1 MMPKSNL
8 LSIPLNFFASL
19 LLISLIAAPIYFAQN
34 FAKVA
39 GVKSEASYI
48 ISSQVDKFPQMKL
61 EQVGGSFKISFTK
74 QAPSQAYLSVL
85 IITNPT
91 KETKTYTIIQP
102 PTATRAFFGEDV
114 NNLQNEVK
122 VPPQTSVPISLIS
135 TSNQN
140 DQNIQF
146 TIQTQ

>member
-19 LLISLIAAPIYFAQN
+19 LLISLIAAPIYFAKN

-91 KETKTYTIIQP
+91 KESRQYTIIQP
-102 PTATRAFFGEDV
+102 SGANKTFFGEDV
-114 NNLQNEVK
+114 SNLQREVK
-122 VPPQTSVPISLIS
+122 IPPQTSVPISLIS

-140 DQNIQF
+140 DQILQF
-146 TIQTQ
+146 TISSK

>member
-19 LLISLIAAPIYFAQN
+19 LLISLIAAPIYFANN

-91 KETKTYTIIQP
+91 KESRQYTIIQP
-102 PTATRAFFGEDV
+102 SGANKAFFGEDV
-114 NNLQNEVK
+114 NNLQTEVK
-122 VPPQTSVPISLIS
+122 VPPQTPVPISLIS
-135 TSNQN
+135 TSEQN
-140 DQNIQF
+140 NH
-146 TIQTQ
+146 TINFSISSQ

>member
-1 MMPKSNL
+1 MKHQPL
-8 LSIPLNFFASL
+8 LTIALNFFASL

-61 EQVGGSFKISFTK
+61 EQEGNSYKISFTK
-74 QAPSQAYLSVL
+74 QAVSQAYLSVL

-91 KETKTYTIIQP
+91 KEAKSYTIIQP
-102 PTATRAFFGEDV
+102 QTTTSAFFGEDV
-114 NNLQNEVK
+114 NNLQTKVK
-122 VPPQTSVPISLIS
+122 VPSSTSVPISLIS

-140 DQNIQF
+140 DQTLQF
-146 TIQTQ
+146 TINAE